1 MMKHY
6 IILGLLFGILGL
18 NQAVLANETALLNQ
32 FLDQL
37 NTLQAQFQQKLYN
50 EQGEL
55 LETSAGQLSLKRPN
69 RFRWHYQNP
78 YEQLIVADG
87 EYVWI
92 YDTDLEQ
99 VTQRE
104 LAQALGNTPAFLI
117 SPVHQVD
124 QDFTVAL
131 LENSEVV
138 TRFLLKPKNSEAQF
152 SSIEIWLKDMQLQGL
167 RLQDNLGQFT
177 AIDFSN
183 QVLNQALD
191 EKLFIFTPPPHVDVI
206 QDM

>member
-1 MMKHY
+1 MKHY
-6 IILGLLFGILGL
+6 FILGLLFGVLGL

-37 NTLQAQFQQKLYN
+37 STLQAQFQQKLYN

-104 LAQALGNTPAFLI
+104 LTQALGNTPAFLI
-117 SPVHQVD
+117 SSVHQVE
-124 QDFTVAL
+124 QDFTVTL
-131 LENSEVV
+131 LENSEVM
-138 TRFLLKPKNSEAQF
+138 TRFLLKPKDNEAQF
-152 SSIEIWLKDMQLQGL
+152 SSIEIWLKDMQLEGL
-167 RLQDNLGQFT
+167 RLHDNLGQFT
-177 AIDFSN
+177 AIDLSQ
-183 QVLNQALD
+183 QVLNQPLE
-191 EKLFIFTPPPHVDVI
+191 EKQFIFTPPPHIDI
-206 QDM
+206 IKDM